1 MMNDTVVNFIEF
13 RLYSKYVGFLF
24 MKSYIHGV

>member
-1 MMNDTVVNFIEF
+1 MVNSTVVNFIEF
-13 RLYSKYVGFLF
+13 RLYSKCVGFLF